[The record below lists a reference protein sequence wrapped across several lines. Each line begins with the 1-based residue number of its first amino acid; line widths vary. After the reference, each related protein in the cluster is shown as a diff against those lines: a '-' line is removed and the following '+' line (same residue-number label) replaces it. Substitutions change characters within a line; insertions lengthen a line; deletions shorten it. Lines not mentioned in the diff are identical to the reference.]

1 MNIWLMLLLQVILIF
16 LNAVFACAEIAVIS
30 ITDAKLEKLGE
41 EGNKNARK
49 LQKLKKDPAKF
60 LATIQVAITLSGFLG
75 SAFAADNFSGMIV
88 DWLVGLGVTIPVSTL
103 DTISVIVITLIL
115 SYFTLVFGEL
125 VPKRVAMRKSEKLG
139 LKMTPFISVISKI
152 FYPLVWL
159 LTKSTN
165 GILRLFG
172 IDPNAV
178 DEEVS
183 EEDIRMMVDAG
194 SKKGTIDVEEKNLIK
209 NVFEFDD
216 LPVSS
221 IQTHRTDVSVLW
233 LEESPKEWD
242 KRIRKDNHKVYPI
255 CGEDSDAIIGVLHSK
270 EYFMLGTLDREVVMK
285 KAVKKPYFVLETVKL
300 DVLFKNMK
308 ETKNFFAVVLDEYG
322 GMTGV
327 VTIHDVIEAL
337 IGDIEDDVEDEDNI
351 PDIEE
356 IEVNGERAYRV
367 KGSAILKDIEKKLKL
382 DISDCDC
389 DTFSGFVFGELG
401 SIPNDGCQME
411 LKLKDITINLDEIE
425 DHQLKR
431 ATVFINKKE
440 LPVEE
445 NEEKN
450 KKDSK

>member
-1 MNIWLMLLLQVILIF
+1 MLLLQVVLIF

-30 ITDAKLEKLGE
+30 INEAKLEKLSE
-41 EGNKNARK
+41 EGNKNAKK

-75 SAFAADNFSGMIV
+75 SAFAADNFSEMLVNWVVGM
-88 DWLVGLGVTIPVSTL
+88 GVNIPVNTL
-103 DTISVIVITLIL
+103 DTIAVILITLIL

-139 LKMTPFISVISKI
+139 LSMTPFIAGISKV

-172 IDPNAV
+172 VDPNAV

-183 EEDIRMMVDAG
+183 EEDIRMMVDVG
-194 SKKGTIDVEEKNLIK
+194 SKKGAIDIEEKNLIR

-216 LPVSS
+216 IPVES
-221 IQTHRTDVSVLW
+221 IQTHRTEVDVLW

-242 KRIRKDNHKVYPI
+242 KKIRKGNHKVYPI
-255 CGEDSDAIIGVLHSK
+255 CGEDSDAIVGVLHSK
-270 EYFMLGTLDREVVMK
+270 EYFMLGSLDRELVMK

-300 DVLFKNMK
+300 DVLFRNMK
-308 ETKNFFAVVLDEYG
+308 ETKNFFAVVMDEYG

-327 VTIHDVIEAL
+327 VTMHDVIEAL
-337 IGDIEDDVEDEDNI
+337 IGDIKDDIEDEDNI

-356 IEVNGERAYRV
+356 IVVDGEKAYRV
-367 KGSAILKDIEKKLKL
+367 KGSAILKDIEKELGL

-411 LKLKDITINLDEIE
+411 LKLKDITVRLDEIE
-425 DHQLKR
+425 DHQLKK
-431 ATVFINKKE
+431 ATVFINKKIDTE
-440 LPVEE
+440 MGKETEE
-445 NEEKN
+445 E
-450 KKDSK
+450 